1 MIFFLHETCLQLEE
15 LDRNVLQ
22 VVVVLTFDI
31 LDDRLLK
38 GDLLLELHYLL
49 GGDCTMQYS
58 KQTQRWEEIILF
70 IFSGG
75 KISSLE

>member
-1 MIFFLHETCLQLEE
+1 MIFFLHETCLELEE

-31 LDDRLLK
+31 LDDRLLE

-49 GGDCTMQYS
+49 GGDCTKQYS
-58 KQTQRWEEIILF
+58 KQTQLSEEIILL
-70 IFSGG
+70 FSRG
-75 KISSLE
+75 KISILE

>member
-31 LDDRLLK
+31 LDDRLLE

-49 GGDCTMQYS
+49 GRDYTMQYS
-58 KQTQRWEEIILF
+58 KQTQRWEEIILLYF
-70 IFSGG
+70 PGEKS
-75 KISSLE
+75 KV